1 MFPCTYKIVYVVV
14 VVFRG
19 SKLTQLLRDAM
30 GSAQSQ
36 MCMIAHVS
44 SHVQSYNETLQ
55 VIQLASKIHR
65 TKRRSMKRVSV
76 YSNRKL
82 LFMNDVTNEMF
93 ACV

>member
-1 MFPCTYKIVYVVV
+1 MFV

-65 TKRRSMKRVSV
+65 TKRRSMKGVSV
-76 YSNRKL
+76 YSYQKL
-82 LFMNDVTNEMF
+82 FDHE
-93 ACV
+93 